1 MPALLRKDDA
11 LPKTVAFVLRS
22 VTKTRT
28 FKSLNVLFSQL
39 SHSRI
44 KTNKPSRSLANGSFR
59 KRTFGMTAPRKVAAS
74 GLRETADNVDLSDD
88 DLLDGGLRRSVEPAA
103 CIEAADIGCDTTI
116 ISGDTARMLRTL
128 LGNLDGMVYRCRDD
142 DAWTMEFVSAGC
154 RRLTGYDPD
163 DLLLNNRVSYE
174 SITHPDDRP
183 RVREE
188 MRSGLT
194 LSNRFDCEYRIL
206 HASGE
211 IRWVWER
218 GAGILDERG
227 DIVAIEGFIQDITDR
242 KESHQAL
249 REAERR
255 YYNLFENAIEG
266 VFRTTLDGK
275 YIDANPALA
284 RIYGFASPAEMM
296 ESLHDISNQLY
307 VQAERRDE
315 FIGLIKAHGTVSAF
329 ESQVY
334 RKNGEVI
341 WISENARAVYDDRE
355 VLVCYEGTVEDI
367 TERKLYQ
374 TRIEQQANYD
384 TLTGLANRSLLND
397 RLIRAI
403 HAANS
408 YGTRLAVVFID
419 LDRFK
424 YINDGLGHHVG
435 DELLRAMA
443 ERLKA
448 AVREGDTVARLGGDE
463 FVLLINGHGDP
474 ETVATVLE
482 RMLSEISQPWTIPQ
496 GDFNVTCS
504 IGVALYPDD
513 GTCADTLLKH
523 ADSAMY
529 RAKDKGRNNF
539 QFFTAELNALIT
551 ERLELENK
559 LRRALER
566 EQFTLQYQPRVDM
579 RTRNII
585 GVEALLRWT
594 LPEQGSVAPSRF
606 IPVAEEIGLIVPIGK
621 WVLRTACEQA
631 QAWRRLGLQE
641 IIMSV
646 NVSARQFRQDS
657 LVTTIAEALRE
668 TGLEPRCL
676 EIEITESTVMH
687 DAAQFISMLGELN
700 DLGVQIA
707 LDDFGT
713 GYSSLSYLKRF
724 PVDRLKVDRSF
735 VQDIATDADDATI
748 VRTIIALG
756 HNLGLKVVAEGVEN
770 EQQTQFLCENSCD
783 ELQGFYFG
791 RPMNATELAALLPRE
806 CAPGASVAA
815 AD

>member
-1 MPALLRKDDA
+1 MKA
-11 LPKTVAFVLRS
+11 S
-22 VTKTRT
+22 VQAKATGLQST
-28 FKSLNVLFSQL
+28 SLSDNTESSVSERYT
-39 SHSRI
+39 SESRAS
-44 KTNKPSRSLANGSFR
+44 PHLYESRG
-59 KRTFGMTAPRKVAAS
+59 PAAS
-74 GLRETADNVDLSDD
+74 DTEPGL
-88 DLLDGGLRRSVEPAA
+88 
-103 CIEAADIGCDTTI
+103 DTTV

-128 LGNLDGMVYRCRDD
+128 LGNLEGMVYRCRDD
-142 DAWTMEFVSAGC
+142 DSWTMEFISDGC
-154 RRLTGYDPD
+154 RRLTGYDAD
-163 DLLLNNRVSYE
+163 DLLLNNRLSYE
-174 SITHPDDRP
+174 SITHPDDRA
-183 RVREE
+183 RTREE
-188 MRSGLT
+188 VRNGLT
-194 LSNRFDCEYRIL
+194 LCNRFDTEYRIV

-218 GAGILDERG
+218 GAGILNERG
-227 DIVAIEGFIQDITDR
+227 ELVAIEGFVQDITER

-266 VFRTTLDGK
+266 IFRTTLEGK

-284 RIYGFASPAEMM
+284 RIYGFESAAELMQ
-296 ESLHDISNQLY
+296 SLSDIRNQLY
-307 VQAERRDE
+307 VAPHRRDE
-315 FIGLIKAHGTVSAF
+315 FMDLIKARGIVSSF
-329 ESQVY
+329 ESQIY
-334 RKNGEVI
+334 RKNGEII
-341 WISENARAVYDDRE
+341 WISENARAVCDE
-355 VLVCYEGTVEDI
+355 AGALVCYEGTVEDV

-397 RLIRAI
+397 RLAQAIRAASR
-403 HAANS
+403 H
-408 YGTRLAVVFID
+408 GTRLAVVFVD

-424 YINDGLGHHVG
+424 YINDSLGHHVG

-448 AVREGDTVARLGGDE
+448 TVRESDTVARLGGDE

-482 RMLSEISQPWTIPQ
+482 RMLSDISQPWTIPQ

-513 GTCADTLLKH
+513 GTAGETLLKH

-529 RAKDKGRNNF
+529 RAKEKGRNNF
-539 QFFTAELNALIT
+539 QFFTSELNALIT

-559 LRRALER
+559 LRRALDR
-566 EQFTLQYQPRVDM
+566 DQFELKYQPRVDM
-579 RTRNII
+579 RTRKIT
-585 GVEALLRWT
+585 GAEALLRWNI
-594 LPEQGSVAPSRF
+594 PDHDAVPPSRF

-621 WVLRTACEQA
+621 WVLRTACIQA
-631 QAWRRLGLQE
+631 KAWQQQGLPP
-641 IIMSV
+641 IVVSV
-646 NVSARQFRQDS
+646 NVSARQFRQDN
-657 LVTTIAEALRE
+657 LVATIAEVLQE
-668 TGLEPRCL
+668 TDLEPRCL

-687 DAAQFISMLGELN
+687 DAEQFISMLGEIS
-700 DLGVQIA
+700 DLGVLIA

-735 VQDIATDADDATI
+735 VQDIASDLDDATI

-770 EQQTQFLCENSCD
+770 EQQIEFLQNNLCD

-791 RPMNATELAALLPRE
+791 MPMAASELATLLRRDAGMFSKDD
-806 CAPGASVAA
+806 C
-815 AD
+815 D